1 MSNLAQDSLEIIE
14 FLKSLYF
21 DQEFTFVSD
30 QDEKVYKQLQ
40 QEQNVLDKQ
49 YIEMIIKAPIKELFL
64 CFYCRLSLI
73 SENYDLSLPSSD
85 NHWLSRQDH
94 KQLTDALAAVE
105 GDDRASRI
113 IESIQTI
120 STLAEPMLE
129 EYEKQQQKQLKKD
142 TSDEPIEFL
151 REWIWF
157 PMIYTREKRGH
168 IIDWA
173 PSYNITGFLCPGKPG
188 CMCLEGPKE
197 KVNQFIHDIK
207 TVSWSDIPSSHK
219 KMTSQWKEQ
228 AQCLTREE
236 VDKCRLFKDMTEVK
250 FDIHGAFSNH
260 NNLGMLQAWME
271 EKGCGKAFNYLFE
284 CRET

>member
-1 MSNLAQDSLEIIE
+1 
-14 FLKSLYF
+14 
-21 DQEFTFVSD
+21 
-30 QDEKVYKQLQ
+30 
-40 QEQNVLDKQ
+40 
-49 YIEMIIKAPIKELFL
+49 MIIKAPIKELFL

-85 NHWLSRQDH
+85 NHWLSRQEH

-129 EYEKQQQKQLKKD
+129 EYEKQQQKQLKKN
-142 TSDEPIEFL
+142 TSDESIEFL

-157 PMIYTREKRGH
+157 PMIYTRE
-168 IIDWA
+168 
-173 PSYNITGFLCPGKPG
+173 
-188 CMCLEGPKE
+188 
-197 KVNQFIHDIK
+197 K

-236 VDKCRLFKDMTEVK
+236 LDRCRLFKDMTEVK

>member
-1 MSNLAQDSLEIIE
+1 MIRLLYPLLSPFFLKMSNLAQDSLEIIE

-94 KQLTDALAAVE
+94 KQLIDALAAVE

-157 PMIYTREKRGH
+157 PMIYTREKVKKGVK
-168 IIDWA
+168 
-173 PSYNITGFLCPGKPG
+173 YFL
-188 CMCLEGPKE
+188 
-197 KVNQFIHDIK
+197 QD
-207 TVSWSDIPSSHK
+207 
-219 KMTSQWKEQ
+219 
-228 AQCLTREE
+228 
-236 VDKCRLFKDMTEVK
+236 
-250 FDIHGAFSNH
+250 
-260 NNLGMLQAWME
+260 
-271 EKGCGKAFNYLFE
+271 
-284 CRET
+284 